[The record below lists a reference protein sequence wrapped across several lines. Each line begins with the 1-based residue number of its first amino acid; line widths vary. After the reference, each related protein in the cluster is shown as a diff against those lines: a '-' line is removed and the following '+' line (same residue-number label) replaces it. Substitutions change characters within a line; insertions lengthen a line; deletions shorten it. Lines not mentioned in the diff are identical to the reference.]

1 MPMQRHVWMAI
12 RKTEG
17 REWFDTGTLAF
28 EQGETRELAEKF
40 DAVHPE
46 WAAVNPVLRV
56 VKVLIQEIEN

>member
-1 MPMQRHVWMAI
+1 MPIQRHVWMAI

-17 REWFDTGTLAF
+17 REWFDTTTLGF
-28 EQGETRELAEKF
+28 EQGESQEFAEKF
-40 DAVHPE
+40 NATMPD